1 MSPVHMDKYS
11 LISTM
16 LGLPN
21 GILKFSSLLS
31 ILLEL
36 GARHIVNSPCIF
48 YLSFM
53 KFSSFHHVSGARCS
67 ASHS

>member
-1 MSPVHMDKYS
+1 MSPVHMDRYS

-31 ILLEL
+31 Y
-36 GARHIVNSPCIF
+36 SPGTWSKAHCQ
-48 YLSFM
+48 
-53 KFSSFHHVSGARCS
+53 
-67 ASHS
+67 